1 VKGFKSIHVE
11 GRNLDETWF
20 ELLRQLYYHGRRYK
34 IDAGSF
40 AGAQRLEF
48 DFVSGTIL
56 EPIQY
61 TAGGVRLPLAVTVPQ
76 GIPAPT
82 TDDSIENYF
91 VEYLMN
97 GELSPN
103 EHYRYSTWLRG
114 GKYVIPHLVLNGVR
128 LEDRNS
134 VVSAPDQVQWCI
146 GHYKDKGFGNNH
158 CCMTIGYPESNFSYD
173 KEYKNE
179 MERGTSPCLRLV
191 DTKIVKEDG
200 ENYLCMNVYFRSWDC
215 YGGWP
220 ENMGGLALLQEY
232 MAEELGVKIGTLSFT
247 SKGLHAYD
255 FQLEAL
261 KGRIGV

>member
-1 VKGFKSIHVE
+1 MKGFKSVYVT
-11 GRNLDETWF
+11 GKNLDETWF
-20 ELLRQLYYHGRRYK
+20 ELLRQLYHHGRRYK

-40 AGAQRLEF
+40 AGAERLEF
-48 DFVSGTIL
+48 DLVCGTIL

-82 TDDSIENYF
+82 TDASIENYF
-91 VEYLMN
+91 IEYLMN

-103 EHYRYSTWLRG
+103 EHYRYATWLRG
-114 GKYVIPHLVLNGVR
+114 GKYVIPNLVLNGVKQK
-128 LEDRNS
+128 DRDA
-134 VVSAPDQVQWCI
+134 VVNAPDQVQWCI
-146 GHYKDKGFGNNH
+146 DHYRKKGFGNNH
-158 CCMTIGYPESNFSYD
+158 FFMSIGYPESNFAYD
-173 KEYKNE
+173 KEYESE

-191 DTKIVKEDG
+191 DTKIIKEND
-200 ENYLCMNVYFRSWDC
+200 ENHLCMNVYFRSWDC

-232 MAEELGVKIGTLSFT
+232 MAGELGVKMGTLSFT

>member
-1 VKGFKSIHVE
+1 MKGFKSVHVIA
-11 GRNLDETWF
+11 RNLDETWF
-20 ELLRQLYYHGRRYK
+20 ELLRQLYHQGRRYK

-40 AGAQRLEF
+40 AGAERLEF

-76 GIPAPT
+76 GVPAPT
-82 TDDSIENYF
+82 TDESIVHYF

-103 EHYRYSTWLRG
+103 EHYRYATWLRG
-114 GKYVIPHLVLNGVR
+114 GKYTIPKLVLN
-128 LEDRNS
+128 DIAQADTAS

-146 GHYKDKGFGNNH
+146 DHYKEKGFGNNH
-158 CCMTIGYPESNFSYD
+158 CCMTIGYPESNFAYD
-173 KEYKNE
+173 KKYESE

-191 DTKIVKEDG
+191 DTKIVNENG
-200 ENYLCMNVYFRSWDC
+200 ENYFCMNVYFRSWDL

-220 ENMGGLALLQEY
+220 ENMGGIALLQEY
-232 MAEELGVKIGTLSFT
+232 MAAELGVKIGTLSFT

-261 KGRIGV
+261 KSRIGA

>member
-1 VKGFKSIHVE
+1 MKGFKSIHVI

-20 ELLRQLYYHGRRYK
+20 ELLRQLYRQGRRYK

-40 AGAQRLEF
+40 AGAERLEF
-48 DFVSGTIL
+48 DFVSGVIL

-61 TAGGVRLPLAVTVPQ
+61 TEGGVRLPLAVTVPQ

-82 TDDSIENYF
+82 TDESIENYF

-114 GKYVIPHLVLNGVR
+114 GKYVIPNLVLNGIR
-128 LEDRNS
+128 QEENAS

-146 GHYKDKGFGNNH
+146 DHYKKKGFGNNH
-158 CCMTIGYPESNFSYD
+158 CCMAIGYPESNFAYD
-173 KEYKNE
+173 KKYETE
-179 MERGTSPCLRLV
+179 MERGTSPCLRIA

-232 MAEELGVKIGTLSFT
+232 MAQELGVKIGALSFT